1 MTEVAQA
8 ALDGFELERAH
19 LVVRDPSCAATREVA
34 ARQLPD
40 DARHQRAQALACS
53 LRNAQRLPAAER
65 ARAMP
70 VQKGAHAQ
78 ADELHL
84 RRGSSEV
91 NIGNQWPSIIIAP
104 RRTSCTL
111 CSRPEIRS
119 TQLTNPLAR
128 WRFVKCIRQR
138 VNVARNDACAA
149 ASRWT

>member
-19 LVVRDPSCAATREVA
+19 LVVRDPSGAATREVA

-84 RRGSSEV
+84 MRGV
-91 NIGNQWPSIIIAP
+91 
-104 RRTSCTL
+104 
-111 CSRPEIRS
+111 IRG
-119 TQLTNPLAR
+119 QH
-128 WRFVKCIRQR
+128 RQS
-138 VNVARNDACAA
+138 VAINHHRAQADELHLVL
-149 ASRWT
+149 ASRDQIHPVDEPPRQMEVRQVH